1 MSDLITMQLKWR
13 VYRLAERL
21 SLIAKLALV
30 LLVATLLSYVWV
42 YRPLQSNLANLT
54 TTQKSGAQIAVTP
67 PADASAYMAQ
77 FPKIATRA
85 AKINALINIAK
96 QQNILLDE
104 VTYKSDTDS
113 NQPLSHYQVAF
124 GVFAPYPEVHHFLS
138 SVLVEM
144 PYVAVDSL
152 NISRENVLD
161 EVVEARV
168 QLTFY
173 FANTR

>member
-1 MSDLITMQLKWR
+1 MSNLLAAQTKWQ
-13 VYRLAERL
+13 VYRFAERL
-21 SLIAKLALV
+21 SFMAKLALV
-30 LLVATLLSYVWV
+30 LLAAALLSYVWA

-54 TTQKSGAQIAVTP
+54 AMQKSGAQIAVAP
-67 PADASAYMAQ
+67 PANAGVYLAQ
-77 FPKIATRA
+77 FPKVATRA
-85 AKINALINIAK
+85 AKINALIDIAK

-104 VTYKSDTDS
+104 VAYKSDTDS
-113 NQPLSHYQVAF
+113 NQPLNRYQVAF
-124 GVFAPYPEVHHFLS
+124 SIFAPYPEVHHFLS

>member
-1 MSDLITMQLKWR
+1 MSDLITMQLKWQI
-13 VYRLAERL
+13 YRFAERL

-113 NQPLSHYQVAF
+113 NQPLSRYQVAF